1 MPEKYSN
8 YKPRYKNISVD
19 DMMGFLKVLDAC
31 TDSINF
37 ENGVLR
43 FAGHELKQLSFDAF
57 NEMYP
62 KFFDKKQLGFIE
74 KTGEAGKL
82 PLQNITIEF

>member
-8 YKPRYKNISVD
+8 YRPRYKNISVD
-19 DMMGFLKVLDAC
+19 DMMGFLKVLDTC

-37 ENGVLR
+37 ENGVFR

-62 KFFDKKQLGFIE
+62 KFFSKEESRRIE
-74 KTGEAGKL
+74 KTGEVGNL
-82 PLQNITIEF
+82 PLQNINIEV